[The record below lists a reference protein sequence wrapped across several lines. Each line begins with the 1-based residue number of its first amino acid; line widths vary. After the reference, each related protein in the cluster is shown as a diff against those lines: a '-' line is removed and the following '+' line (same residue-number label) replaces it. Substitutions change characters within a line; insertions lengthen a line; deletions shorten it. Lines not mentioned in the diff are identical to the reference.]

1 MSSSQFPQE
10 PWQTDD
16 VSITT
21 LTDESGRSINCY
33 IEKDLEVDGSQYLLL
48 LPVDS
53 PVAIVAWDD
62 DGEDEEL
69 AQATLIED
77 ETEIDWIF
85 SDAKAVLAEQNLTLN
100 RSAFTLTVAGQLPEV
115 DEEEILT
122 VEIEDSMEGN
132 SEEFQLLAS
141 FYHQQQEY
149 GIYAPLD
156 PLLFFAHRNRQGQ
169 VELLSPEEFQKLRPL
184 LEDLLFEE
192 LD

>member
-10 PWQTDD
+10 PWQADD

-21 LTDESGRSINCY
+21 LTDEFGRSINCY
-33 IEKDLEVDGSQYLLL
+33 LEKDLEVDGSQYLLL

-53 PVAIVAWDD
+53 PIAIVAWDD
-62 DGEDEEL
+62 DGDDEEL

-77 ETEIDWIF
+77 ETEIDEIF
-85 SDAKAVLAEQNLTLN
+85 SDAKAVLAEQDLTLN
-100 RSAFTLTVAGQLPEV
+100 RSAFTLTVAGQLPEL

-122 VEIEDSMEGN
+122 VEIEDSEAD

-141 FYHQQQEY
+141 FYHEQQEY
-149 GIYAPLD
+149 GIYTPLD
-156 PLLFFAHRNRQGQ
+156 PLLFFAQRNKQGQ
-169 VELLSPEEFQKLRPL
+169 IELLSPEEFQKLRPL